1 MSVFPQ
7 ELIEAIVDELDDVPS
22 LKSCCLAGSP
32 FLTSSQRSLH
42 CFLTVGLGSSLTAA
56 RCTFLEETPHIA
68 AYIIRI
74 SIQLPINSATPEVR
88 DVLRVLTVLTN
99 VRICILRAALM
110 RVHWERQISPYLSM
124 CMTGFLLRQP
134 LRELYV
140 RTIDDI
146 PLQVLVK
153 FLHAAPAISFSDS
166 SLSNDMWGTAS
177 FQPLP
182 DASLAQ
188 PPVIKRLSFA
198 HGCDNIVETLS
209 RQQVT
214 FDPTALRELQITLP
228 RFTDD
233 EVYGHTI
240 ICFAAHALESVTIAL
255 GGSTPPPIPGFTS
268 PLPALRSLG
277 LKFAIAAPD
286 LRWIA
291 DTVST
296 FLSASAALTTLFI
309 SIHPLLASSDYPPF
323 LDTELVVMRALEAE
337 LLTRP
342 GVPRVIWRFEKSS
355 RYDMMSDSFAAL
367 MRRAMPKL
375 HKQKRLRFERYRQPS
390 AV

>member
-1 MSVFPQ
+1 MSVLPQ
-7 ELIEAIVDELDDVPS
+7 EMIEAIVEQLDDIPS
-22 LKSCCLAGSP
+22 LKACCLAGSP
-32 FLTSSQRSLH
+32 FLTSSQRNLH
-42 CFLTVGLGSSLTAA
+42 CFLTIGLGLSLTAA

-68 AYIIRI
+68 AYITRI
-74 SIQLPINSATPEVR
+74 SIQLSTNSATPEIR
-88 DVLRVLTVLTN
+88 DFLRVLTVLTN
-99 VRICILRAALM
+99 VRTCVLRAARI
-110 RVHWERQISPYLSM
+110 RVHWERHISPYLSM
-124 CMTGFLLRQP
+124 CMTDFLLRQP

-146 PLQVLVK
+146 PIQVLVK
-153 FLHAAPAISFSDS
+153 FLHSASAISFSDS

-177 FQPLP
+177 LPPLP

-188 PPVIKRLSFA
+188 PPVVKRLSFA
-198 HGCDNIVETLS
+198 HGCDNIVEMLA
-209 RQQVT
+209 RQQT

-233 EVYGHTI
+233 EVYGHTVV
-240 ICFAAHALESVTIAL
+240 CFAARALESVTIAL
-255 GGSTPPPIPGFTS
+255 GGSSPPPIPGFTS
-268 PLPALRSLG
+268 PLPALRSLE

-296 FLSASAALTTLFI
+296 FLSASAALATLVI
-309 SIHPLLASSDYPPF
+309 SIHPFLASSDYPP
-323 LDTELVVMRALEAE
+323 LLATELVAMRTLEAE

-342 GVPRVIWRFEKSS
+342 GVSRVIWRFEKSS
-355 RYDMMSDSFAAL
+355 RYDMMSNSFAAL

-375 HKQKRLRFERYRQPS
+375 HKQKRLCFERYRQPG
-390 AV
+390 AL